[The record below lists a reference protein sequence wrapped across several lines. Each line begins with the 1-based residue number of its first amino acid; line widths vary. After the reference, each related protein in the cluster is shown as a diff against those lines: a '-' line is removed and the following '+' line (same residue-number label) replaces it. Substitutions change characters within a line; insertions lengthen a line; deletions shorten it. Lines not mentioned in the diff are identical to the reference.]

1 MRPQQLLVSVLAVVP
16 VFAFVSAPAT
26 AGAPVGEF
34 DVLVTEDFPTST
46 VIAKS
51 TTPCPP
57 VADPGGSAQYVAEV
71 TNAPDVPLSFAGG
84 AWQTRVDFRRFGTDT
99 FRLDAVCVLHHDGA
113 RTTQLAYE
121 PQTVSV
127 ALGPVPLPP
136 QPPSAPAPIVP
147 GRRASPVEPHCF
159 MAGALSRWCDCY
171 PAAAKIRPMLS
182 SEKNSAGDV
191 TPALTWA
198 NPSIASWLP

>member
-16 VFAFVSAPAT
+16 VFAFASAPAMAT

-71 TNAPDVPLSFAGG
+71 TNAPDVLLSFAGG

-99 FRLDAVCVLHHDGA
+99 FRLDAACVLHHDGA
-113 RTTQLAYE
+113 RTTQLAYA
-121 PQTVSV
+121 PQTVRV
-127 ALGPVPLPP
+127 ALGPVPPPPLPP
-136 QPPSAPAPIVP
+136 QPPRPPSAPAPIVP
-147 GRRASPVEPHCF
+147 G
-159 MAGALSRWCDCY
+159 
-171 PAAAKIRPMLS
+171 
-182 SEKNSAGDV
+182 
-191 TPALTWA
+191 TPRFTG
-198 NPSIASWLP
+198 